1 MSVGPLPHCRASTE
15 ARAWVTSLLFSEPI
29 NTVLVAASLLSAAPD
44 ITTRNFSERDKEVKK
59 YEEHMYTK

>member
-1 MSVGPLPHCRASTE
+1 M
-15 ARAWVTSLLFSEPI
+15 

-44 ITTRNFSERDKEVKK
+44 ITTRKFSERDKRFQLEQIELSKEVKK